1 MAKKDYIPSRDGD
14 FNQFFKS
21 LGQYVTVKCTGA
33 GPEWAHIPKEER
45 EAFHNVYIDWY
56 SAYGLTLQPH
66 SKDITTQKNRVR
78 KAAETAIRAFVNRF
92 LRYPPVT
99 DQDRDLMGLHNRD
112 TVRTMRHGVSEM
124 AESEA
129 KLRNIREL
137 LLHFWIKG
145 QRGRRAKPDGYKG
158 AVIAWDILD
167 APPERPEDLR
177 RRALAT
183 RTPYVLEFDES
194 ERGKTVYYSVA
205 WQNDRAEIGP
215 WSEIKKA
222 FVP

>member
-1 MAKKDYIPSRDGD
+1 MAKKDYIPSRDAD
-14 FNQFFKS
+14 FNQFFKN

-33 GPEWAHIPKEER
+33 IPEWTHILR
-45 EAFHNVYIDWY
+45 EDRNTFNNAYIDWAN
-56 SAYGLTLQPH
+56 AYALTLQPH

-78 KAAETAIRAFVNRF
+78 KTAEAAIREFVNRF

-112 TVRTMRHGVSEM
+112 TTRTLRLGVNEM
-124 AESEA
+124 VEIEA
-129 KLRNIREL
+129 KLRHIREL

-158 AVIAWDILD
+158 AVIAWDVRD
-167 APPERPEDLR
+167 TPPERPEDLT

-183 RTPYVLEFDES
+183 RTPYVLEFDET
-194 ERGKTVYYSVA
+194 ERGKTVYYSAA